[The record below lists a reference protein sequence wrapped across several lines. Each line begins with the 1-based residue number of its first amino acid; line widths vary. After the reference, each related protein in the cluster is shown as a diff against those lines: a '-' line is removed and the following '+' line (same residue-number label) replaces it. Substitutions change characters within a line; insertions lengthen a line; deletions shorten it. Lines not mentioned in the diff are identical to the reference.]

1 MYSYSG
7 LIWPAV
13 EGSHLKSVAQTL
25 AGWAQ
30 DPARPAFTQ
39 CASGEPKQTITYAQL
54 HERAKSIAH
63 ALGKHTQAGDR
74 VLLWY
79 PNGLEFIEAFWGC
92 LYAGVVAVPAA
103 YPDALSHIPRALP
116 RLLRIFEDAGAAC
129 ILTSEGVLASHTG
142 VTNLDALQHL
152 NHSFV
157 TTDTLPDH
165 LGLPEPDLAW
175 PSDKLALLQ
184 YTSGSTGSPRGVMV
198 THGQL
203 LANQRMIFQAMP
215 GDARDKE
222 VIVSWLP
229 LHHDMGLIGS
239 MMHNVYRGAHEYLMS
254 PLAFVRHPLRWL
266 QAISQFKAT
275 ISGAPDFA
283 YALCT
288 RRMAAEAVVQAQ
300 WDLSSWRYAFCGAET
315 IRQSTLQQFQDRFAP
330 AGFQASAWW
339 PVYGLAE
346 ATLLVTGVRQD
357 RQARR
362 MQGFSREALQAHRV
376 CKDDTPHAMSLV
388 DSGQPPEGTL
398 IRIVDPDSLQVC
410 EDSAIGE
417 IWVQSPA
424 AAMGYWKQA
433 ELSQSTFSAQLP
445 GLPGQFLR
453 TGDLGFMCDGQLYIT
468 GRCKEL
474 IIVRGRNFY
483 PNDIEAAVE
492 SCGEPVQP
500 GRVAAFA
507 WENEGAETVAV
518 LVEVARPQAW
528 DLAALSQQIQAAL
541 FKQHQLTVQQIHCV
555 PVGSLPRT
563 SSGKLQRKAC
573 QRLLMAG
580 EMPLLTPTTLGE

>member
-1 MYSYSG
+1 
-7 LIWPAV
+7 
-13 EGSHLKSVAQTL
+13 
-25 AGWAQ
+25 
-30 DPARPAFTQ
+30 
-39 CASGEPKQTITYAQL
+39 
-54 HERAKSIAH
+54 
-63 ALGKHTQAGDR
+63 LGKRTQAGDR

-79 PNGLEFIEAFWGC
+79 PNGLAFIEAFWGC

-116 RLLRIFEDAGAAC
+116 RLLTIFQDAGAAC

-152 NHSFV
+152 NHRFV
-157 TTDTLPDH
+157 TTDTLPDP
-165 LGLPEPDLAW
+165 LGWPEPDLAW

-203 LANQRMIFQAMP
+203 LANQRMIYQAMP
-215 GDARDKE
+215 GDAQAKE

-239 MMHNVYRGAHEYLMS
+239 MMHNVYRGAHAYLMS
-254 PLAFVRHPLRWL
+254 PLEFVRHPLRWL

-288 RRMAAEAVVQAQ
+288 HRLAPEAVVQAQ
-300 WDLSSWRYAFCGAET
+300 LDLSSWRYAFCGAEPV
-315 IRQSTLQQFQDRFAP
+315 RQSTLQPFQDRFAP

-357 RQARR
+357 RQAKR

-376 CKDDTPHAMSLV
+376 CKDDSPHAMSLV

-398 IRIVDPDSLQVC
+398 IRIVDPDSLHLC
-410 EDSAIGE
+410 EASAIGE

-424 AAMGYWKQA
+424 AAMGYWGQDA
-433 ELSQSTFSAQLP
+433 ASQSTFSAQLP

-453 TGDLGFMCDGQLYIT
+453 TGDLGFMCDGHLFIT

-474 IIVRGRNFY
+474 IIVRGRNVY
-483 PNDIEAAVE
+483 PNDLEATVE

-507 WENEGAETVAV
+507 WESEGAETVAV
-518 LVEVARPQAW
+518 LVEIARPQRW
-528 DLAALSQQIQAAL
+528 DLPLLYQHIQRAL
-541 FKQHQLTVQQIHCV
+541 FNQHQLTVQQIHFV

-563 SSGKLQRKAC
+563 SSGKLQRQAC

-580 EMPLLTPTTLGE
+580 EMPLLTPTTGGE